1 MAETISGV
9 GVVWGLGSTLTATDA
24 ASGIGTFLPQSADFD
39 AEADNVEVPDYRGET
54 VASIHYNQR
63 ELLRMEV
70 IPTGAT
76 IALARAA
83 NIIPTPGAVITV
95 VDTIDTE
102 IAGATST
109 AYELI
114 RAGKRKSNKDVTKLV
129 FEMRRFKANNVTAT
143 VAAS

>member
-9 GVVWGLGSTLTATDA
+9 GVVWGLGSSLTATGT
-24 ASGIGTFLPQSADFD
+24 GIGTFLPQSADFD
-39 AEADNVEVPDYRGET
+39 AESDNVEVPDRSGET
-54 VASIHYNQR
+54 VASVHYNQR

-83 NIIPTPGAVITV
+83 NIIPEPGTVVTV
-95 VDTIDTE
+95 VDTIDAE
-102 IAGATST
+102 IAGATTT
-109 AYELI
+109 AYELM